1 MNEILAQTNSSRQ
14 LPEEII
20 VAGRERQAT
29 GRSPPNR
36 GCNEDIMKGANLYY
50 VTLQ

>member
-20 VAGRERQAT
+20 GAGREWQER

-36 GCNEDIMKGANLYY
+36 GGNGGVMKTINTFY
-50 VTLQ
+50 